1 MDKKLREE
9 IMAEVKM
16 VMMMTLEDAE
26 EKWLSGEQLTEQFG
40 CFTKAWLKSYG
51 STLPRTQAVIT
62 GDDGMEHRSGWCYP
76 MHKINRML
84 MDGSIKR
91 LHFTK

>member
-9 IMAEVKM
+9 IMAEVRGAM
-16 VMMMTLEDAE
+16 LATLEDAE
-26 EKWLSGEQLTEQFG
+26 EKWLTGKQLIAQFG
-40 CFTKAWLKSYG
+40 CFTEAWLKTYG
-51 STLPRTQAVIT
+51 SSLPRTQAVIT
-62 GDDGMEHRSGWCYP
+62 GEDGSEHRTGWCYP

-91 LHFTK
+91 LQFTK